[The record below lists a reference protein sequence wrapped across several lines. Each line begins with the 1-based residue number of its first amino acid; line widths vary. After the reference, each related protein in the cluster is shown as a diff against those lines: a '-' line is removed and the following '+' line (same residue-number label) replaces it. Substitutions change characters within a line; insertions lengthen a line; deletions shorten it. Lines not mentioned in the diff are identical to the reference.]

1 MKLDAGSE
9 FAGHRVVAEIGDG
22 SMARL
27 YRVLAADGSPR
38 LLKLPRLEFG
48 SHPACYAG
56 FETERIVLQRLVGP
70 QQPQLFAN
78 GDADGQPWLICED
91 LGSDTLAARL
101 AQAPLP
107 VAEVVRLGAAI
118 ATALA
123 ALHRQDVV
131 HHDLKPAHVFFR
143 ADGSAALIDF
153 GLACHARLPDFV
165 ADEAADR
172 RAVLGTPA
180 YVSPE
185 QLQGR
190 RGDPRSDIY
199 ALGVLLYALLT
210 GRLPF
215 GDPRSVAAMRSRLY
229 LDCVPPRRF
238 NPDCPDWLQEIVLHC
253 LEPDVAARYG
263 SAAHV
268 ATDLRHPEQVA
279 VGERGTRRR
288 RRIGVALRR
297 LLRGLPLLPGAAPA
311 PTRSPAAQLARA
323 PQVLVALDTAH
334 ADAALAEALRRTVR
348 QLVAGAP
355 QWRVICA
362 TVAEPLAAGLEDTDD
377 LERSRQTE
385 TLMALRHWA
394 AALDIAAERQRYV
407 ILDGGDAAA
416 ALVAYAGAH
425 HIDHIVIGARGSS
438 TLRRLLGSVSARVA
452 AEAPCSVT
460 VVRRGGT
467 HDVAPAGG

>member
-27 YRVLAADGSPR
+27 YRVVATDGSPR
-38 LLKLPRLEFG
+38 LLKLPRLDFG

-70 QQPQLFAN
+70 QQPQLFAS

-101 AQAPLP
+101 APAPLP

-131 HHDLKPAHVFFR
+131 HHDLKPSHVFFR
-143 ADGSAALIDF
+143 ADGSVALIDF

-215 GDPRSVAAMRSRLY
+215 GDPRSVPAMRSRLY
-229 LDCVPPRRF
+229 LDCVPPSRF
-238 NPDCPDWLQEIVLHC
+238 NPECPAWLQEIVLHC

-279 VGERGTRRR
+279 VGERGARHRRR
-288 RRIGVALRR
+288 VGVALRR
-297 LLRGLPLLPGAAPA
+297 LLSGSTPA

-323 PQVLVALDTAH
+323 PQVLVALDIVH
-334 ADAALAEALRRTVR
+334 ADAALGEALRRTVR

-407 ILDGGDAAA
+407 ILGGSDAAA
-416 ALVAYAGAH
+416 VLVDYAAAH

-460 VVRRGGT
+460 VVRRG
-467 HDVAPAGG
+467 